1 MKNFPLMFQW
11 FTNGMLILV
20 LLMCTANGFFNLGKS
35 FILAISICAA
45 VTFFNFLV
53 LFCAKYVKDFVKS
66 KVQERKMRE
75 IEAQKADK
83 DFDNMLNALKL
94 ETSEAA
100 QKERWL
106 DYCKKEGIKLI

>member
-1 MKNFPLMFQW
+1 MKNFPLMFQR

-20 LLMCTANGFFNLGKS
+20 LLMCTANGLFNLGA
-35 FILAISICAA
+35 FTLAIPICAT

-100 QKERWL
+100 QTERWR